1 MIKLLISGHVLCV
14 IFISLSFCPP
24 NNKMFYEKDQYISSY
39 IHCNYKTIYF
49 LCVCVCLCTHTCVC
63 NITHLQTL
71 VLTKNPVILFSAVS
85 DVLAMFSYI
94 IPWPT
99 LMYKF
104 VFLFFEFWS
113 KVVFIVNAV
122 FQASA

>member
-1 MIKLLISGHVLCV
+1 MVCVYVCV
-14 IFISLSFCPP
+14 I
-24 NNKMFYEKDQYISSY
+24 YI
-39 IHCNYKTIYF
+39 TYF
-49 LCVCVCLCTHTCVC
+49 
-63 NITHLQTL
+63 QTF

-99 LMYKF
+99 PMYKF
-104 VFLFFEFWS
+104 VFLFFGFWL
-113 KVVFIVNAV
+113 KLVFIVNAV